1 MLFYIIFHSICLLFI
16 DNYFFYFYFYFFFL
30 KESSCGTFIKLK
42 PSEDYELR
50 E

>member
-1 MLFYIIFHSICLLFI
+1 LFI
-16 DNYFFYFYFYFFFL
+16 ENYFFYFYFL